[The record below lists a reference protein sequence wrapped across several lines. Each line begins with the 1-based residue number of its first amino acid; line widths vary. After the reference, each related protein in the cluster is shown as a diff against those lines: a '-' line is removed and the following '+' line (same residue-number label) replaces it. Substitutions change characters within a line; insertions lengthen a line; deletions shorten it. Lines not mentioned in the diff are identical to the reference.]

1 MEEKTFKLDIYNNSV
16 CNNLYNC
23 AKDEKYCKTM
33 VSKLVFYDR
42 DELLQLH
49 ADSLMNREF
58 KYDVSTLKVV
68 PFLEKNEKV
77 ERVIP
82 LEGYWVAVF
91 FTDKKSKEVI
101 KDKVMYISSD
111 GDGYFS
117 NDVEPALKGTVPEEI
132 YAIFIKENP
141 NGILFLDRIF
151 KEDDFS
157 EKRKKLYDVSRAE
170 ITKLFANFL
179 DNPDVKLEDIYP
191 MIKEGFRNRE
201 DKEAFEKVR
210 LLDFLYSQTVA
221 ERIIDFDKKYA
232 EHHSSSEPGE
242 KE

>member
-1 MEEKTFKLDIYNNSV
+1 MEEKTFKLDIYNNNV

-33 VSKLVFYDR
+33 ISKLVFYDR

-49 ADSLMNREF
+49 ADSLMNRDF

-68 PFLEKNEKV
+68 PFLEKNEKI

-91 FTDKKSKEVI
+91 FADKKSKEVI
-101 KDKVMYISSD
+101 KDKVMYISSE

-117 NDVEPALKGTVPEEI
+117 SDVEPALNGTVPEDV